1 MVSNRE
7 WESDYGRFL
16 ELMQEEEVMMMMMMR
31 RRKMLDGGEWLLLR
45 NGWYCYAT

>member
-16 ELMQEEEVMMMMMMR
+16 ELMQEEVMMMMMMT
-31 RRKMLDGGEWLLLR
+31 RKMLDGGEWLLLR